1 MTQTAPSSPDTTYMQ
16 LAIDLAKKGHYTTSP
31 NPRVGCVIVKNGAVV
46 GQGYHQK
53 AGEPHAE
60 VYAMREAGAK
70 AEGATAYVTLEPCSH
85 YGRTPPCALGLINAK
100 VAKVVIAMVDPNPQV
115 SGRGIAMLEE
125 AGIEVVSGV
134 LEQAARALNVGFIHL
149 METKRPFIR
158 CKLAASLDGKT
169 AMQSGESKWI
179 TGEAARIDVQHYRAQ
194 SCAVLTSAT
203 SVIEDN
209 AKMNVRYEQLGEVQN
224 VYPQEQLRQPVRI
237 ILDSRNRL
245 SPDLALF
252 HSNSPI
258 IIIGTDLEN
267 IHQWPHFVEHIALK
281 GEPGRIDLEEVITTL
296 ASRGYNDILVEAGA
310 NLAGAFIEQ
319 NLINELILY
328 QAPKLLG
335 GDGRNLVEMP
345 SISKLVDTK
354 KLTISELTMV
364 GDDIKIVATLNEN

>member
-1 MTQTAPSSPDTTYMQ
+1 
-16 LAIDLAKKGHYTTSP
+16 
-31 NPRVGCVIVKNGAVV
+31 
-46 GQGYHQK
+46 
-53 AGEPHAE
+53 
-60 VYAMREAGAK
+60 
-70 AEGATAYVTLEPCSH
+70 
-85 YGRTPPCALGLINAK
+85 
-100 VAKVVIAMVDPNPQV
+100 
-115 SGRGIAMLEE
+115 
-125 AGIEVVSGV
+125 
-134 LEQAARALNVGFIHL
+134 
-149 METKRPFIR
+149 
-158 CKLAASLDGKT
+158 
-169 AMQSGESKWI
+169 MQSGESKWI

-224 VYPQEQLRQPVRI
+224 VYPQEQLRQPVRV

-354 KLTISELTMV
+354 KTTISELTMV